1 MTAFT
6 HRLKTISVRLPRL
19 GPVPLPV
26 FLSAALVL
34 SGCTEGSGSSNGP
47 MVVGEADELFIQPI
61 QVCDNFGNAC
71 ARVNLFAEITAKIL
85 AQAQLKISF
94 LPVNQLNS
102 SRFLSIDGRDASST
116 QSEFYEMTRTG
127 GPGAFGRHPNSTDSS
142 GPINL
147 WFIDEIETTSGF
159 VEFGLAWVDANGVV
173 ISGATLDFNRG
184 NGRTDTIAHE
194 IGHNLGL
201 RHATLGAGGA
211 NNLMTEGTRRLI
223 PESVDDIGS
232 GALSQLTD
240 AQIKAIQTSPF
251 VTRKASSTSS
261 PGIVSPDQEETLK
274 SSDAD
279 LIASSDL
286 KLADRR
292 ASGAEGAASV
302 PEPAMRWSLLVA
314 GLALIALNR
323 YPSPNRS

>member
-1 MTAFT
+1 
-6 HRLKTISVRLPRL
+6 
-19 GPVPLPV
+19 
-26 FLSAALVL
+26 
-34 SGCTEGSGSSNGP
+34 
-47 MVVGEADELFIQPI
+47 MVVSEADELFIQPI
-61 QVCDNFGNAC
+61 QVCDSFGNAC
-71 ARVNLFAEITAKIL
+71 AQVNLFAEITAKIL

-94 LPVNQLNS
+94 LPVNQLNDG
-102 SRFLSIDGRDASST
+102 RFLSIDGRDASST
-116 QSEFYEMTRTG
+116 RSEFYEMTRTG
-127 GPGAFGRHPNSTDSS
+127 EPGAFGRHPNSTDSS

-147 WFIDEIETTSGF
+147 WFVNEIETTGGF

-173 ISGATLDFNRG
+173 ISGATFDFNRG

-211 NNLMTEGTRRLI
+211 DNLMTEGTRRLI
-223 PESVDDIGS
+223 PESADDVGDE
-232 GALSQLTD
+232 ALSRLTD

-251 VTRKASSTSS
+251 VNRTASPTSS

-274 SSDAD
+274 PSDAD
-279 LIASSDL
+279 LTASFER
-286 KLADRR
+286 KLADQLRTSD
-292 ASGAEGAASV
+292 AKGAASV

-323 YPSPNRS
+323 YPSPTRA